1 MLVGDG
7 LLGHP
12 DIFAHR
18 APRHPSNIDSGAR
31 AFRAAEG
38 ARSLQ
43 LLCLTDGDPG
53 AALPGLDLLPHE
65 LRTSPLTVRL
75 PASAAARFDLI
86 LVDATRD
93 PRRARAVCL
102 ELLGDCPTPRL
113 LLITE
118 SALPAVTPDW
128 GISDVLLPA
137 ASPAEIDLRLRLGQ
151 VRRDAGDSGESASL
165 TAISIAGIVIDER
178 NFTARVHKRTLDL
191 TYKEFELLHYLAG
204 HPGRVFT
211 REQLLSEVWGTDY
224 FGGTRTV
231 DVHVRRLRAKLGEHE
246 GLISTVRGV
255 GYGFARERDRD
266 EPEPS

>member
-1 MLVGDG
+1 M
-7 LLGHP
+7 
-12 DIFAHR
+12 
-18 APRHPSNIDSGAR
+18 
-31 AFRAAEG
+31 
-38 ARSLQ
+38 Q

-53 AALPGLDLLPHE
+53 TALPGLDLLPHE
-65 LRTSPLTVRL
+65 LRTSPLPIRV

-93 PRRARAVCL
+93 PRRGRSVCL
-102 ELLGDCPTPRL
+102 ELASDCPTPRL

-118 SALPAVTPDW
+118 TALAAVTPEW
-128 GISDVLLPA
+128 GISDVLLPG
-137 ASPAEIDLRLRLGQ
+137 ASPAEIDLRLRLSQ
-151 VRRDAGDSGESASL
+151 ARRGTIEAADAASH
-165 TAISIAGIVIDER
+165 TAISIAGVVIDEG
-178 NFTARVHKRTLDL
+178 NFTARVHQRTLDL

-255 GYGFARERDRD
+255 GYGFARERDD
-266 EPEPS
+266 SGA